1 MSQVDKKSSR
11 CSLDK
16 MTSAPKQKSI
26 MGLKAECGKETKEIN
41 PPPPVNEET
50 LQVWRAPLANWV
62 MGLIICVI

>member
-26 MGLKAECGKETKEIN
+26 MGLKAERAKETKET
-41 PPPPVNEET
+41 PTPTPTPPVNEQT
-50 LQVWRAPLANWV
+50 LQVWRVPLAN
-62 MGLIICVI
+62 

>member
-26 MGLKAECGKETKEIN
+26 MGLKAECGKETKEI
-41 PPPPVNEET
+41 
-50 LQVWRAPLANWV
+50 PLFPLLMRKLFKSGGRLLLIESWV
-62 MGLIICVI
+62 